1 MRTSSKSGPACIAAV
16 ILVSSSPNHHPLSA
30 RKPPAGLG
38 VHVLHD
44 EPGWQA
50 SVLRLLDVSSTVFAD
65 HPIPNTA
72 KVQVDPI
79 PARASCLKTKRAT
92 RIW

>member
-1 MRTSSKSGPACIAAV
+1 MRTSSKGGPACIAPV
-16 ILVSSSPNHHPLSA
+16 ILVTIRDQLG
-30 RKPPAGLG
+30 KPPAGLG

-72 KVQVDPI
+72 KAQVDPM

>member
-1 MRTSSKSGPACIAAV
+1 MRTSSKGGPACIAAV
-16 ILVSSSPNHHPLSA
+16 ILVTIRDQLG
-30 RKPPAGLG
+30 KPPAGLG

-65 HPIPNTA
+65 HTA
-72 KVQVDPI
+72 KLQVDPM

>member
-1 MRTSSKSGPACIAAV
+1 MYRGR
-16 ILVSSSPNHHPLSA
+16 HPRQLEPEITI
-30 RKPPAGLG
+30 RYQLGKPPAGLG
-38 VHVLHD
+38 VHVLQD

-65 HPIPNTA
+65 HPIPITA
-72 KVQVDPI
+72 KVQVDPM

-92 RIW
+92 QIW

>member
-1 MRTSSKSGPACIAAV
+1 
-16 ILVSSSPNHHPLSA
+16 
-30 RKPPAGLG
+30 
-38 VHVLHD
+38 VHVLRD
-44 EPGWQA
+44 EHGWQA

-72 KVQVDPI
+72 KVQVDPM